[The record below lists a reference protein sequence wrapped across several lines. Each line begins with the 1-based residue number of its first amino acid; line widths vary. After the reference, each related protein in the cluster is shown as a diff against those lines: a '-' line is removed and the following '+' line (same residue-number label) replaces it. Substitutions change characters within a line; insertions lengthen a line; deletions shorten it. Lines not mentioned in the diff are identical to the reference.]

1 MLINLKVEYRERYI
15 VRKPELIGRERERKR
30 KNKQSFKMNALCI
43 WLCKD
48 LDQSNRLNEFQKN
61 KTEMKKK
68 NMRMYVQ
75 LLLTTSSQPYSIC
88 NTAGFQQQF
97 PAQKNSSKQKWEKF
111 FMKKGN
117 SLKGKT
123 DKESKIRVLLTY
135 HDEIRLI

>member
-61 KTEMKKK
+61 QFDCLVYKVFNKRIFGWYTQTCILGGIY
-68 NMRMYVQ
+68 RSLVPVRYFSC
-75 LLLTTSSQPYSIC
+75 LLLMIDSL
-88 NTAGFQQQF
+88 
-97 PAQKNSSKQKWEKF
+97 F
-111 FMKKGN
+111 FFN
-117 SLKGKT
+117 IIFVSHRINVNIT
-123 DKESKIRVLLTY
+123 
-135 HDEIRLI
+135 